1 MTSDELSGREPDQ
14 DDADEDED
22 EVGAGEPDGGAAEV
36 HELVVGAQ
44 AERLDRFVSARLDLS
59 RTRVQKLVA
68 EGRVLVDGGPA
79 KKSEALEPGMRVR
92 VEVPPAESVRIVAED
107 IPIDIVF
114 EDEHLIVVNKAPGM
128 VVHPAPGHRTGTLVN
143 ALLHHVPSVAGVGG
157 RARPGIVHRL
167 DRDTSGLL
175 VVAKTDAA
183 HRALSDAL
191 RARRVKRFYL
201 AASWGHIEESP
212 RVIEGPIGRDPRDRK
227 RMAVV
232 EGGRPAT
239 TRVEVRERWER
250 ADLLHVAL
258 KTGRTHQIRV
268 HLAHIG
274 HPVIGDETYGVG
286 WERGL
291 GGPTRRWV
299 DELVRRVP
307 RQFLHAAELHFEHP
321 ATGEVVHFSAPLPE
335 DLAAVADWA
344 RGTRR
349 S

>member
-1 MTSDELSGREPDQ
+1 LT
-14 DDADEDED
+14 
-22 EVGAGEPDGGAAEV
+22 AGEES
-36 HELVVGAQ
+36 
-44 AERLDRFVSARLDLS
+44 ERLDRFVAARLDLS
-59 RTRVQKLVA
+59 RTRVQKLLV
-68 EGRVLVDGGPA
+68 EGLVTVDDRPG
-79 KKSEALEPGMRVR
+79 KKSEMVEPGMVVTVR
-92 VEVPPAESVRIVAED
+92 VPPAESVAIEPED
-107 IPIDIVF
+107 IPLDIVF
-114 EDEHLIVVNKAPGM
+114 EDDHLIVVNKGAGM
-128 VVHPAPGHRTGTLVN
+128 VVHPAPGHRSGTLVN
-143 ALLHHVPSVAGVGG
+143 ALLHHVPALEGVGG

-175 VVAKTDAA
+175 VVAKTDRA
-183 HRALSDAL
+183 HRVLSDAL

-201 AASWGHIEESP
+201 AASWGHLSESP
-212 RVIEGPIGRDPRDRK
+212 LVIEGPIGRDPRERK

-232 EGGRPAT
+232 EGGRDAM

-274 HPVIGDETYGVG
+274 HPVIGDPTYGVG

-299 DELVRRVP
+299 DELTRRVP

-321 ATGEVVHFSAPLPE
+321 ESGEVVHFSAPLPE
-335 DLAAVADWA
+335 DLAGVAAWA
-344 RGTRR
+344 RGQEAG
-349 S
+349 